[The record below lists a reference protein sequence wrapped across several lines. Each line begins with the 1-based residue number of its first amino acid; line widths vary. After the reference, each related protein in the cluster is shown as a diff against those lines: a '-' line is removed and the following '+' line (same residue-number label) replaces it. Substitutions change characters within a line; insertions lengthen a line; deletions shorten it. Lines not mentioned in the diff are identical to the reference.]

1 MSEAETIR
9 PIRIGVY
16 ETVDSAEHAVESLKG
31 AGFTDKEI
39 SVLCSEK
46 YQAEQ
51 FSDDVSDVETN
62 AEAATAAVAGGALG
76 SGMGG
81 LMALAGLATVAGIPV
96 IAAGALAASLAGGV
110 VGGLAG
116 AMIERGFDKEPADYF
131 DQAVTDG
138 KILVSVE
145 PADRDEERLAQAA
158 QLLKDA
164 GAEPISLL
172 EG

>member
-1 MSEAETIR
+1 MPEPETIR

-16 ETVDSAEHAVESLKG
+16 ETVASAEQAVASLKE
-31 AGFTDKEI
+31 AGFTDKEV
-39 SVLCSEK
+39 SVLCSDK
-46 YQAEQ
+46 HQAQE
-51 FSDDVSDVETN
+51 FSDDLSEVEN
-62 AEAATAAVAGGALG
+62 NSEAATAAIAGGALG
-76 SGMGG
+76 SSLGG

-96 IAAGALAASLAGGV
+96 IAAGAFAATLAGGV

-116 AMIERGFDKEPADYF
+116 AMVERGFDKEPADYF
-131 DQAVTDG
+131 DQAVTEG

-145 PADRDEERLAQAA
+145 PADRDKQRLDQAA
-158 QLLKDA
+158 QILKDA

>member
-16 ETVDSAEHAVESLKG
+16 ESVDSAQQALEALKG
-31 AGFTDKEI
+31 AGFTDQEI

-51 FSDDVSDVETN
+51 FSGEVSDVETN
-62 AEAATAAVAGGALG
+62 SEAATAAVAGGALG
-76 SGMGG
+76 SGLGG

-145 PADRDEERLAQAA
+145 PVGRDEERLATAA

>member
-16 ETVDSAEHAVESLKG
+16 ETVDSAEQAVESLQG